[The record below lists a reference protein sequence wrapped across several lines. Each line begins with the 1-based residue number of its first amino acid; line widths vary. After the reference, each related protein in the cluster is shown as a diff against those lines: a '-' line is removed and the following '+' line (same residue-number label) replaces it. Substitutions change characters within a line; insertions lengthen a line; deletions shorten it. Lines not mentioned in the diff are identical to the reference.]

1 MASHIL
7 SRRDLDFLLY
17 EWLDAESLIQRQ
29 RFAEH
34 SRETFDAVLDLCEQ
48 LATDKFAN
56 HNKKSDQNEPH
67 YDGERVNIIPEV
79 RQALNGKRTVLLG
92 HSGVGKSTLVNALVG
107 DDVRAT
113 GDVNAATGRGRHT
126 SSSALAL
133 SLDENPHDAGS
144 WIIDTPGVRSFGLA
158 HVERDR
164 VIRAFGEFSE
174 AIEHCP
180 RNCSHDEEDCALN
193 HWEFSDES
201 KARLANLRGLL
212 NERQSE

>member
-1 MASHIL
+1 L
-7 SRRDLDFLLY
+7 EPYKTLDVP
-17 EWLDAESLIQRQ
+17 AIQIQRGADLSAL
-29 RFAEH
+29 RA
-34 SRETFDAVLDLCEQ
+34 ALD
-48 LATDKFAN
+48 
-56 HNKKSDQNEPH
+56 
-67 YDGERVNIIPEV
+67 
-79 RQALNGKRTVLLG
+79 GKRTVLLG

-133 SLDENPHDAGS
+133 SLDKNPHDGGS

-158 HVERDR
+158 HVERAR
-164 VIRAFGEFSE
+164 VIGAFSEFSE

-201 KARLANLRGLL
+201 KARLTNLRGLL